1 MTRMEPI
8 HPGDILLTEYLEPM
22 DISQYRL
29 AKDLD
34 VPQTRI
40 ADIVK
45 GRRSITAD
53 TGLRHPKL
61 FGMSEAFWGHLQVH
75 YDLEIEREGLA
86 EARSKVPARPAGGI
100 PKG

>member
-22 DISQYRL
+22 EISQYRL
-29 AKDLD
+29 AKDLN

-53 TGLRHPKL
+53 TGLRLSKF
-61 FGMSEAFWGHLQVH
+61 FGMSDAFWVNLQAH
-75 YDLEIEREGLA
+75 YDLEVERDRLA
-86 EARSKVPARPAGGI
+86 DALEKVSVYSA
-100 PKG
+100 

>member
-45 GRRSITAD
+45 GRRRITAD
-53 TGLRHPKL
+53 TGLRLSKF
-61 FGMSEAFWGHLQVH
+61 FGMSDAFWVHLQVH
-75 YDLEIEREGLA
+75 YDLEIERDRLA
-86 EARSKVPARPAGGI
+86 DALAKVPVYSA
-100 PKG
+100 

>member
-53 TGLRHPKL
+53 TGLRLSKF
-61 FGMSEAFWGHLQVH
+61 FGMSDAFWVNLQAH
-75 YDLEIEREGLA
+75 YDLEVERDRLA
-86 EARSKVPARPAGGI
+86 DTLEKVRVYSA
-100 PKG
+100 

>member
-53 TGLRHPKL
+53 TGLRLSKF
-61 FGMSEAFWGHLQVH
+61 FGMSDAFWVNLQAH
-75 YDLEIEREGLA
+75 YDLEVERDRLA
-86 EARSKVPARPAGGI
+86 DALEKVPVYSA
-100 PKG
+100 

>member
-40 ADIVK
+40 ADIVN

-53 TGLRHPKL
+53 TGLRLSKF
-61 FGMSEAFWGHLQVH
+61 FGMSDEFWVNLQAH
-75 YDLEIEREGLA
+75 HDLEVERDRLGDEL
-86 EARSKVPARPAGGI
+86 EKVPVYSAT
-100 PKG
+100 

>member
-29 AKDLD
+29 AKDLN

-53 TGLRHPKL
+53 TGLRLSKF
-61 FGMSEAFWGHLQVH
+61 FGMSDAFWVNLQAH
-75 YDLEIEREGLA
+75 YDLEVERDRLA
-86 EARSKVPARPAGGI
+86 DALEKVSVYST
-100 PKG
+100 

>member
-8 HPGDILLTEYLEPM
+8 HPGEILLTEYLEPM

-53 TGLRHPKL
+53 TGLRLSKF
-61 FGMSEAFWGHLQVH
+61 FGMSDAFWVNLQAH
-75 YDLEIEREGLA
+75 YDLEVERDRLA
-86 EARSKVPARPAGGI
+86 DALENVRVYSA
-100 PKG
+100 

>member
-29 AKDLD
+29 AKDLN

-53 TGLRHPKL
+53 TGLRLSKF
-61 FGMSEAFWGHLQVH
+61 FGMSDAFWVNLQAH
-75 YDLEIEREGLA
+75 YDLEVERDRLA
-86 EARSKVPARPAGGI
+86 DALEKVSVYSA
-100 PKG
+100 

>member
-1 MTRMEPI
+1 MEPI
-8 HPGDILLTEYLEPM
+8 HPGDILLTEYLKPM

-53 TGLRHPKL
+53 TGLRLSKF
-61 FGMSEAFWGHLQVH
+61 FGMSDAFWVNLQAH
-75 YDLEIEREGLA
+75 YDLEVERDRLA
-86 EARSKVPARPAGGI
+86 DALEKVSVYSA
-100 PKG
+100 

>member
-1 MTRMEPI
+1 MTRTESI

-29 AKDLD
+29 AKALD

-53 TGLRHPKL
+53 TGLRLSKF
-61 FGMSEAFWGHLQVH
+61 FGMSDAFWVNLQAH
-75 YDLEIEREGLA
+75 YDLEVERDRLA
-86 EARSKVPARPAGGI
+86 DALEKVPVYSA
-100 PKG
+100 